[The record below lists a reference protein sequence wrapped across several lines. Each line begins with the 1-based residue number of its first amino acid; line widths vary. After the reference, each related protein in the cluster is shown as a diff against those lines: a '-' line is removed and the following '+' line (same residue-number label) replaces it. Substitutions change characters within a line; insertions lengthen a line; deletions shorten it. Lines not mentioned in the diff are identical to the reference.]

1 MNDKLKKELEE
12 LIGNEIMSDCELQDM
27 TPLMAQIY
35 YWGLRNINQK
45 EMKKIIKE
53 HKKWL
58 EY

>member
-12 LIGNEIMSDCELQDM
+12 LIGNEIMSDSELQDM
-27 TPLMAQIY
+27 TPLMAEIY
-35 YWGLRNINQK
+35 SWGFRNINQK
-45 EMKKIIKE
+45 ELKKIIKR